1 MSAPAGRVSET
12 FAAILADLQENQ
24 GWRLAL
30 SAFGLAALVKGPC
43 PPDIAPAAKR
53 FKTDGVVVGRVF
65 DRSADAAG
73 RARRAD
79 LEGLIDLDP
88 LDACRALC
96 SACFGGYVAV
106 FAQDRAEPV
115 VLRAPS
121 GAIDAFT
128 WRRGPVSFVADNI
141 PEGLAAPEDL
151 AIDWDGVGAVLA
163 RSIRA
168 VARTPLIGV
177 RGLDPGVCRHGPGW
191 SQDTVLWS
199 PARIARLG
207 PVEASPADLRAAVD
221 LAIAAEL
228 DGADR
233 VLCEISGGLDSAIV
247 ATSLSAIGHPPRAA
261 INFWRDQAE
270 ADERA
275 YAQDAALAA
284 GAPLQAVRRD
294 LMRLSPQAM
303 AFPARSV
310 RPNLAAI
317 DPDYDALLVDAIE
330 AAQADVLM
338 TGHGGDVV
346 FLQVGAAEVA
356 ADLVRGAPCTGS
368 RAARL
373 ADIARRARR
382 SVWSLAWE
390 ALSGRQSAHAPQA
403 GLEERDFVLA
413 RPDPVL
419 HPWIRETRG
428 ISPARRVQIEGLV
441 NSLGLVAHT
450 RRGAAA
456 RIAHPLLA
464 QPVVELCLRIPAPIL
479 SSGEGERTFAREAFA
494 DRIPPSIANRRS
506 KGDVTTY
513 FGRSM
518 AANAGFLREHLL
530 GGRLVAKGLLDRA
543 RLEAAL
549 SHEAMIWRHTYGNLL
564 LAAGL
569 EAWVRHWEGRAP
581 LRGGEGGPDEVGL
594 VGEVRLG

>member
-1 MSAPAGRVSET
+1 MSAPAGRASEA
-12 FAAILADLQENQ
+12 FAAMLSDLQERQ

-30 SAFGLAALVKGPC
+30 SAFGLAALVKGQR
-43 PPDIAPAAKR
+43 PPEIAPAAKL
-53 FKTDGVVVGRVF
+53 FKTDGVLVGRVF
-65 DRSADAAG
+65 DKRADAEG

-79 LEGLIDLDP
+79 LESLVDIEP
-88 LDACRALC
+88 LQAGRLLC
-96 SACFGGYVAV
+96 SACFGNYVAV
-106 FAQDRAEPV
+106 FAQDRAAPT

-128 WRRGPVSFVADNI
+128 WRRGPVSIVADEI

-151 AIDWDGVGAVLA
+151 AVDWDGVGAVLA
-163 RSIRA
+163 RSSRA
-168 VARTPLIGV
+168 VARAPLSGV
-177 RGLDPGVCRHGPGW
+177 KGLDPGVCRHGIGW

-199 PARIARLG
+199 PAAIARQG
-207 PVEASPADLRAAVD
+207 PIGASHEDLRATVD
-221 LAIAAEL
+221 LAISAEL
-228 DGADR
+228 DGATR

-247 ATSLSAIGHPPRAA
+247 AASLWAMGRAPHAA

-270 ADERA
+270 ADERV

-284 GAPLQAVRRD
+284 GVPLRAVRRD
-294 LMRLSPQAM
+294 LMRLSDEAV

-317 DPDYDALLVDAIE
+317 DPDYDALLVDAIG
-330 AAQADVLM
+330 AACADVLM

-356 ADLVRGAPCTGS
+356 ADLLCGARCEGARP
-368 RAARL
+368 ARL

-390 ALSGRQSAHAPQA
+390 TMSGRRSAHAPQA

-413 RPDPVL
+413 RPDRAL
-419 HPWIRETRG
+419 HPWTSDTRG
-428 ISPARRVQIEGLV
+428 ISHARRVQIEGLV
-441 NSLGLVAHT
+441 NSLGLVART
-450 RRGAAA
+450 RRGDAA

-464 QPVVELCLRIPAPIL
+464 QPVVELCLRIPTPIL
-479 SSGEGERTFAREAFA
+479 SSGEGERTFARQAFA
-494 DRIPPSIANRRS
+494 DRLPTSIAERRS

-518 AANAGFLREHLL
+518 AANAGFLRGHLL
-530 GGRLVAKGLLDRA
+530 DGRLVTQGLLDRA

-549 SHEAMIWRHTYGNLL
+549 SPEAMIWRHTYGNLL

-569 EAWVRHWEGRAP
+569 EAWVRHWEGRCEAS
-581 LRGGEGGPDEVGL
+581 RHT
-594 VGEVRLG
+594 RHS